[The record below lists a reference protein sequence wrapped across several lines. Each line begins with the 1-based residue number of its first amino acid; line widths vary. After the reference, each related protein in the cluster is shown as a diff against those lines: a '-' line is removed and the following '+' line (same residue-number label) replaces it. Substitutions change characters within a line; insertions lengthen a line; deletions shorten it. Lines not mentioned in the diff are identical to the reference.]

1 MFSYSFIFSVPKETC
16 KSRVE
21 KSGVLRQIK
30 QTFLEETYGSKN
42 MILKF
47 FIKKRKSKSR
57 ERNSN
62 K

>member
-1 MFSYSFIFSVPKETC
+1 MFSYSFIFSVPEETC

-47 FIKKRKSKSR
+47 FIKKRKSKS
-57 ERNSN
+57 
-62 K
+62 